1 MSSAAKDLSRQS
13 AYALTSQDSKPS
25 SSRNAV
31 IEVSSNPAYSL
42 SLMAQAPSNDYD
54 YVDQDKLCD
63 RTSMRAS
70 IFLSS
75 STLSHKDSLSSSE
88 IFPATTTTTTT
99 TTDEESAASSLK
111 SHVWVVVIVASLL
124 LGVLGLVIAITSL
137 TLHFQAE
144 APPSCSCGGGESYL
158 MICSDKN
165 HGLNNFVLDISIC
178 R

>member
-13 AYALTSQDSKPS
+13 AYTLTSQDSKPG
-25 SSRNAV
+25 SSRHAV

-70 IFLSS
+70 IFLPS
-75 STLSHKDSLSSSE
+75 STLPHKDYLSSSE
-88 IFPATTTTTTT
+88 IAPATTTT
-99 TTDEESAASSLK
+99 TTDEESAESSLK
-111 SHVWVVVIVASLL
+111 SHVLVVVIVTSLL
-124 LGVLGLVIAITSL
+124 LGVLGLVIAIASL

-144 APPSCSCGGGESYL
+144 APPSCSCEGGES
-158 MICSDKN
+158 ISDD
-165 HGLNNFVLDISIC
+165 LF
-178 R
+178 